1 MSHCYYYDSEE
12 GVYIPMLCYGP
23 LRTLEEEVAALSR
36 EVSQLKYQL
45 AINHSQIAWM
55 NSRITQQSPL
65 QHVPP
70 PVAIKRVRIQNKKLA
85 NSVNSHQEKMDKS
98 QQTEILPQKID
109 KGQQTEASI
118 PELKETNR
126 KTIEELLPAMRE
138 PLQRCTNT
146 IDETMLY
153 FEALMGNH
161 KATTRPHLQ
170 DAIVLSMVE
179 KHGCKNRKA
188 FEEGLQEIFGDWFEL
203 WRSRLYNS
211 FFHTVHENKIPSF
224 GKKRRKRKTK
234 SNGTDAPNVIPNQ
247 V

>member
-1 MSHCYYYDSEE
+1 MDEQPDHPAKSVATCTSARRHQACQNSEQE
-12 GVYIPMLCYGP
+12 A
-23 LRTLEEEVAALSR
+23 RQFR
-36 EVSQLKYQL
+36 EFAPGQDGQ
-45 AINHSQIAWM
+45 
-55 NSRITQQSPL
+55 
-65 QHVPP
+65 
-70 PVAIKRVRIQNKKLA
+70 
-85 NSVNSHQEKMDKS
+85 S

-118 PELKETNR
+118 RELKETNR

-161 KATTRPHLQ
+161 KATIRPHLQ
-170 DAIVLSMVE
+170 DAIVLSMME